1 MGLISNFGKWVDNKF
16 PDRVVVTNSDYLAVV
31 ADLAAT
37 KEALSAQDIRLQNIC
52 KELVTVTR
60 ELETTKTDLNKI
72 KLGMGFKAMGLS
84 PAAVSA
90 LQ

>member
-1 MGLISNFGKWVDNKF
+1 MGVIADLGHWIDKKF
-16 PDRVVVTNSDYLAVV
+16 PDRVVVTESDYLSVV
-31 ADLAAT
+31 ADLSIAK
-37 KEALSAQDIRLQNIC
+37 KELNAQDVRLQNIC
-52 KELVTVTR
+52 KELVILTR
-60 ELETTKTDLNKI
+60 KLETTETDLNKL